1 MFGFGRRNRNAR
13 RRDAGNGGFMGGGL
27 RRAAV
32 LGLGMMAYRWW
43 RNRQAAGPGG
53 ARGPAWSA
61 GQGAP
66 GRPATQQW

>member
-1 MFGFGRRNRNAR
+1 MFGFGRRNRNTR
-13 RRDAGNGGFMGGGL
+13 RRTAGIGGFMGGGL

-32 LGLGMMAYRWW
+32 VGLGMMAYRWW
-43 RNRQAAGPGG
+43 RNRQAGGPGG
-53 ARGPAWSA
+53 ARGPAWNA